1 MPEARSV
8 RRQER
13 GRQRMSVILDAA
25 LELFGELGYEATST
39 NAIATRAGVSPGS
52 LYQFF
57 ANKEAIAEALSTRL
71 VDAFRAAHA
80 SAFDRTD
87 LADLPLD
94 EFVDHL
100 LDPLIAFNLDNPGAK
115 ALFTNPDMPASL
127 AAGTRPLQQAVLG
140 RAESVIAVRYPD
152 LPIEDRRRGA
162 LIAVQIVRA
171 TMPAIIAATEPERA
185 ALIRETKRALRG
197 YLTELAPR

>member
-115 ALFTNPDMPASL
+115 SLFTNPDMPASL
-127 AAGTRPLQQAVLG
+127 AAGTRPLQQAVLS
-140 RAESVIAVRYPD
+140 RAESVLAIRYPD
-152 LPIEDRRRGA
+152 LPIDDRRRGA

-171 TMPAIIAATEPERA
+171 TMPAIIAATEPERT